1 MSTVDQ
7 PGDNSELFDTD
18 PTPVLHPKITKAAL
32 GLAARPNEHAIV
44 VEFSHV
50 AVGTEMYDPTGNEV
64 ALRNEVGRFAIS
76 SGGTSPAPG
85 QIQIGTTIRRTDD
98 SGRVVDGH
106 PIGELGFFAGDVLI
120 AVWSRSTGGP
130 LFVKAE
136 GFDVPFAYTLDV
148 SVLPAGA
155 VTVIVKPDPDGMAA
169 MILRHEARANPHS
182 QYALLS
188 GADFT
193 GPVSVERSLRV
204 ADAPGAGSSGMYAGS
219 GDGASATSAN
229 LVMRSPYGIGFAPDV
244 AGMPVPKTEHSH
256 WFDARTGNTGMR
268 GALTLRRT
276 RQAVISADSNF
287 DGLTIEASD
296 LQNKEK
302 KPVALAPWGGH
313 VLVGKTDDDSVGLL
327 QVAGPITTHTPPMGD
342 ASTRVP
348 TTEWVVA
355 NIAAQAIGTIVLE
368 VRASVRAGCLKLN
381 GALLNRAD
389 YPELWAY
396 AQASGAI
403 VADAD
408 WGAKGF
414 FGCFSHG
421 DGATTF
427 RIPEFRGEFPRFW
440 DDGRGADGGRNVG
453 TYQGFTNAA
462 HAHGASTDVQG
473 EHGHSA
479 WTDVQGV
486 HNHYVNDPGHEH
498 GTNVPSGGGAGN
510 QQAVVGPFGVSGHYT
525 TTRSGT
531 GIWLN
536 NDGNHGHNVGIGA
549 GGAHA
554 HNVSIAVDGAN
565 EARPRNLAVLA
576 MIRAY

>member
-7 PGDNSELFDTD
+7 PGCNSELFDAD
-18 PTPVLHPKITKAAL
+18 PTPVLNPKITKAAL
-32 GLAARPNEHAIV
+32 ELAARPNEHAIV

-120 AVWSRSTGGP
+120 AVWSRSTGGH

-256 WFDARTGNTGMR
+256 WFDTRTGNTGMR

-276 RQAVISADSNF
+276 RQAVISADTNF

-296 LQNKEK
+296 LENKEK

-327 QVAGPITTHTPPMGD
+327 QVAGPITTQTPPMGD

-355 NIAAQAIGTIVLE
+355 NIAAQAVGTIILE
-368 VRASVRAGCLKLN
+368 VRANVRAGCLKLN
-381 GALLNRAD
+381 GALVKRAD
-389 YPELWAY
+389 YPQLWAY
-396 AQASGAI
+396 ALASGAI

-408 WGAKGF
+408 WGTGWH
-414 FGCFSHG
+414 GCFSHG
-421 DGATTF
+421 DGETTF
-427 RIPEFRGEFPRFW
+427 RIPDFRGEFPRFW

-473 EHGHSA
+473 EHSHNA
-479 WTDVQGV
+479 WTDVQGHHSHV
-486 HNHYVNDPGHEH
+486 VRDPGHGH
-498 GTNVPSGGGAGN
+498 SVNVKW
-510 QQAVVGPFGVSGHYT
+510 FHVSIHDTGMATFAANPDRSFAT
-525 TTRSGT
+525 TSSGT
-531 GIWLN
+531 GIWL
-536 NDGNHGHNVGIGA
+536 DGAGEHGHNIGIAA

-554 HNVSIAVDGAN
+554 HNISIAVDGAN